1 VCLRIVLVGVVLVL
15 AACGD
20 KSPSSSPATTA
31 DPRDPV
37 QVAAD
42 KAAAQAAVLKISD
55 LPIGWTAQPNA
66 DEATVSVEQR
76 SAEAQFADCA
86 EVDPTVIGAG
96 RDSPTRAKSD
106 EFSDAQDHQV
116 ESSVTV
122 VATTDAAKEQL
133 NSIRKSTVPGCLA
146 KFVDRAIRSSIE
158 NPKSGETP
166 PTGVTFGEAK
176 VKTLDLTGVHAPSVA
191 YRATVPVHAGGQ
203 AIDVNLDIV
212 LALRG
217 RTGISMTFTSFGTPF
232 ATDVEVALTNSV
244 ITRAPSS

>member
-1 VCLRIVLVGVVLVL
+1 M
-15 AACGD
+15 
-20 KSPSSSPATTA
+20 
-31 DPRDPV
+31 
-37 QVAAD
+37 
-42 KAAAQAAVLKISD
+42 LKISD
-55 LPIGWTAQPNA
+55 LPLGWTAQPNA
-66 DEATVSVEQR
+66 DQATVSAEQR

-86 EVDPTVIGAG
+86 GVDPSVIGAG

-122 VATTDAAKEQL
+122 VATSDAAKEQL
-133 NSIRKSTVPGCLA
+133 NSIRRRTVPGCLA

-158 NPKSGETP
+158 KPKAGETP

-176 VKTLDLTGVHAPSVA
+176 VRTLDLAGLHAPSVA
-191 YRATVPVHAGGQ
+191 YRATVPVRAADR

-217 RTGISMTFTSFGTPF
+217 RSGISMTFTSFGAPF
-232 ATDVEVALTNSV
+232 ATDVEVALTNAV
-244 ITRAPSS
+244 IDRAPAS